1 MNRANVLQTASWK
14 DVAELIGIAAIVAS
28 LVFVGLQMKQSQDIA
43 IAAQYHERAA
53 LAVENFHV
61 MAEVGVTRNAG
72 RQCQIESADNESV
85 EDLLK
90 ECLIALAYLTMADNH
105 LYQYEAG
112 FMDESA
118 WQAQRRLLGV
128 LLNNNMI
135 YQSVFQRTRSA
146 RRPSFLELG
155 DQLIEEGKADLRS
168 N

>member
-1 MNRANVLQTASWK
+1 MTNINWK
-14 DVAELIGIAAIVAS
+14 DIAELIGITAIVAS

-61 MAEVGVTRNAG
+61 MAELGVSRNLRG
-72 RQCQIESADNESV
+72 QCASESTDGQTA
-85 EDLLK
+85 EDVST
-90 ECLIALAYLTMADNH
+90 ECLIAHAYLTMADNH

-118 WQAQRRLLGV
+118 WQAQRRLLKV
-128 LLNNNMI
+128 ILNNNEV
-135 YQSVFQRTRSA
+135 YRSLFQNTRLM
-146 RRPSFLELG
+146 RRESFLQLG
-155 DQLIEEGKADLRS
+155 DQLIEEGSAEQRE